1 MFYYVARAICWLLV
15 KIFWRVEIKGIDNI
29 PKNGGLVLASNHVSY
44 LDPIILGISIKR
56 KIYFIAKKEVFNNI
70 FGSLLLRN
78 LNAFPVDRGK
88 TDIVAFKR
96 AINIL
101 KEGKILGIFPE
112 GTRSSNGVLQE
123 LKIGVLKIAKKAGVP
138 ILPVGIIGTHKI
150 YPQGKKFPVLFK
162 YKIVVNYGIPQY
174 FTDVDLKD
182 KESQK
187 EVINLLSNKI
197 RELSNLNINNHGDY

>member
-1 MFYYVARAICWLLV
+1 MFYYVARAICWLLL
-15 KIFWRVEIKGIDNI
+15 KIFWRVEVKGIDNI
-29 PKNGGLVLASNHVSY
+29 PKNGGLILASNHVSY
-44 LDPIILGISIKR
+44 LDPIVLGISIKR
-56 KIYFIAKKEVFNNI
+56 KIYFIAKKEAFNNF
-70 FGSLLLRN
+70 FGSLLLHN

-88 TDIVAFKR
+88 TDILAFKK

-112 GTRSSNGVLQE
+112 GTRSSNGELQE
-123 LKIGVLKIAKKAGVP
+123 LKIG
-138 ILPVGIIGTHKI
+138 
-150 YPQGKKFPVLFK
+150 PQGKKFPVLFK
-162 YKIVVNYGIPQY
+162 YKIIINYGIPQY

-197 RELSNLNINNHGDY
+197 RELSNLNITK